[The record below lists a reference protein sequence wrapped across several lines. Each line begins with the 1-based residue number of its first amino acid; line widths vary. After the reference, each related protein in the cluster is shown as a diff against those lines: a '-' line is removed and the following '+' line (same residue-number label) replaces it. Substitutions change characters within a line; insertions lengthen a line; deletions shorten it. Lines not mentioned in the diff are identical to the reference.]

1 MKGQAM
7 IHIKKAK
14 HKEKLLDIPTKL
26 ILTGENPIRENFDE
40 EELTRLADSI
50 RRHGLLQPLKVRAVS
65 DLNGATVYELIS
77 GRRRLRACK
86 LLCIPTVAC
95 IVSSYDDNAALEI
108 ALCENLVK
116 SDLNMFEQAEAIS
129 ELMRVSMFS
138 AKQAAEHLSV
148 SESYITRKLKLLCF
162 QKHERQLAL
171 YAGLEENQALNLSKI
186 QSSEKR
192 LRVLNAIIEGNLGI
206 AQQDGYINAFLE
218 EKTKDEPENRQQ
230 VKAVLKD
237 RRIFV
242 NTIERAVA
250 TLRSGGINVEFEK
263 SESCA
268 GDMVITIKLASS

>member
-1 MKGQAM
+1 M
-7 IHIKKAK
+7 IHVKKDK
-14 HKEKLLDIPTKL
+14 RKEKLLDIPTKL

-50 RRHGLLQPLKVRAVS
+50 RRHGLLQPLKVKEVS

-95 IVSSYDDNAALEI
+95 IVGTQDENSALEI

-129 ELMRVSMFS
+129 ELMRISMLS

-148 SESYITRKLKLLCF
+148 SESYVTRKLKLLCF

-171 YAGLEENQALNLSKI
+171 YAGLDENQALNLSKI
-186 QSSEKR
+186 QSTEKR
-192 LRVLNAIIEGNLGI
+192 LRVLNAIIEGRLGMVE
-206 AQQDGYINAFLE
+206 QDGYINALSE
-218 EKTKDEPENRQQ
+218 EKPKEESENKQQ

-250 TLRSGGINVEFEK
+250 TLRSGGTNVEFEK
-263 SESCA
+263 SENCT
-268 GDMVITIKLASS
+268 GDMVITIKIASS